1 MKEKEVL
8 IIIPAYN
15 EAANIGKVLDQLEK
29 PEISDI
35 ADILVMN
42 DASVDATNWLVKA
55 RGHALV
61 THVFNLGYGS
71 GIQLGY
77 KYAVR
82 RGYKYVIQ
90 MDADGQH
97 DVCNIPLLYNR
108 LRQKD
113 EDGRYPDIVLGA
125 RFMDGSGEYQIS
137 AAKRLAF
144 HLFRFMMRIA
154 AGRKIA
160 DPTTGLQGLSRKAVM
175 YYSKY
180 NHFDDKYP
188 DTNMIIQ
195 MLLLKFKIVEVPAV
209 MHPRTAGVSM
219 HSGLK
224 PIWYMLRMFFSVL
237 AVIFRC
243 KVLKVD
249 ENAGLEDIDA
259 KMDRLKQE
267 ERKMEEL
274 HHTGRKKAELKSQS

>member
-1 MKEKEVL
+1 MDNMRKKEVL
-8 IIIPAYN
+8 VIIPAYN

-29 PEISDI
+29 TEISEI

-42 DASVDATNWLVKA
+42 DASVDNTNWLVKA
-55 RGHALV
+55 RGHAV
-61 THVFNLGYGS
+61 ITHVFNLGYGS

-82 RGYKYVIQ
+82 RDYKYVIQ

-97 DVCNIPLLYNR
+97 DVCNIPVIYDR

-113 EDGRYPDIVLGA
+113 EDGRYPDIVLGS
-125 RFMDGSGEYQIS
+125 RFMNGSTDFSVSI
-137 AAKRLAF
+137 AKKIAF
-144 HLFRFMMRIA
+144 HLFRFMIEVA

-160 DPTTGLQGLSRKAVM
+160 DPTTGLQGLSRKAVL

-188 DTNMIIQ
+188 DTNMIMQ
-195 MLLLKFKIVEVPAV
+195 MILLKFKVVEVPAV

-237 AVIFRC
+237 AVVFRC

-249 ENAGLEDIDA
+249 ENAGLQDVEISYTQQ
-259 KMDRLKQE
+259 K
-267 ERKMEEL
+267 
-274 HHTGRKKAELKSQS
+274 TAELKKQNLENRIK

>member
-1 MKEKEVL
+1 MEEKEVL
-8 IIIPAYN
+8 VIIPAYN

-29 PEISDI
+29 PEIASI

-42 DASVDATNWLVKA
+42 DASVDSTNWLVKA
-55 RGHALV
+55 RGHAVV

-97 DVCNIPLLYNR
+97 DVCNIPLIYNR

-113 EDGRYPDIVLGA
+113 EDGRYPDIVLGS
-125 RFMDGSGEYQIS
+125 RFMEGSGDYQVS
-137 AAKRLAF
+137 FAKRLAF
-144 HLFRFMMRIA
+144 KLFRFMMKVA
-154 AGRKIA
+154 SGREFA
-160 DPTTGLQGLSRKAVM
+160 DPTTGLQGLSRKAVL
-175 YYSKY
+175 YYSQY

-188 DTNMIIQ
+188 DTNMIMQ
-195 MLLLKFKIVEVPAV
+195 MVLLKFKVVEMPAV
-209 MHPRTAGVSM
+209 MHLRTSGVSM

-249 ENAGLEDIDA
+249 ENIGLKDIDINITA
-259 KMDRLKQE
+259 QNSVELKNE
-267 ERKMEEL
+267 KLKHEEL
-274 HHTGRKKAELKSQS
+274 KNAE

>member
-42 DASVDATNWLVKA
+42 DASVDATNWLVKV

-108 LRQKD
+108 WPLS
-113 EDGRYPDIVLGA
+113 RYCVGCAL
-125 RFMDGSGEYQIS
+125 Y
-137 AAKRLAF
+137 
-144 HLFRFMMRIA
+144 
-154 AGRKIA
+154 GRKRGIPDFCCEA
-160 DPTTGLQGLSRKAVM
+160 SGISFVSLYDANCSRTKDCGS
-175 YYSKY
+175 Y
-180 NHFDDKYP
+180 H
-188 DTNMIIQ
+188 
-195 MLLLKFKIVEVPAV
+195 
-209 MHPRTAGVSM
+209 RT
-219 HSGLK
+219 SG
-224 PIWYMLRMFFSVL
+224 
-237 AVIFRC
+237 A
-243 KVLKVD
+243 
-249 ENAGLEDIDA
+249 
-259 KMDRLKQE
+259 
-267 ERKMEEL
+267 
-274 HHTGRKKAELKSQS
+274 